1 MTMEQD
7 YQLVLCYTQKGYVVN
22 SRMYCANTMGINT
35 FKVNVSMLEGL
46 FVDKSDLDKMKSYL
60 KKLADSIN
68 KRYSDCSLELTF
80 HEKWHG
86 DNCSGFEVHSSYCYR
101 PVCDI
106 YFIGINSKACFCR
119 MPKNTRI

>member
-1 MTMEQD
+1 MEQD
-7 YQLVLCYTQKGYVVN
+7 YHLALCDAQKGYVVN
-22 SRMYCANTMGINT
+22 SRMYCANTIGINT
-35 FKVNVSMLEGL
+35 FKENVCKLEGAL
-46 FVDKSDLDKMKSYL
+46 VDKGDFDKIKSYL
-60 KKLADSIN
+60 RKLADYIN

-86 DNCSGFEVHSSYCYR
+86 DNCSGFEVYSNYCYR

-119 MPKNTRI
+119 KPKNTRR